1 VAGGLPR
8 SLNRQRIVKRAHL
21 PANSP
26 DIFNFFL
33 QLFNFS
39 KVISS
44 KIRLTFKAVKSLI
57 AKPGLR
63 VPNRHH
69 ISGIFEEVDVEP
81 GKAPLRLMHLITSLN
96 IGGAQMHLYK
106 TVTRFEPAK
115 IASMVVSLVPPG
127 KIGKLLE
134 EKGIPVLNLGMQ
146 KGRPNLKALRRLR
159 GLIKRFRPHILQTY
173 LYHADLLGYLAGRW
187 AGVPVI
193 LWNIQQSRMDF
204 SQYRPTTDFTVRL
217 CARLSRRV
225 KKILVNSYAGLK
237 AHVLQGYDEARMVFM
252 PNGYEL
258 NNFQPRRSSYLEVRQ
273 ELGLTHDTPLVG
285 MLARFDP
292 QKDHAMF
299 LQAARQVVA
308 RHPEVCILMG
318 GNGVIADNPAFE
330 ALLRESPLPPERLR
344 LLGERTDMPR
354 QLAALDIFVSSSA
367 FGEGSPNVIGEAMA
381 CGVPCVVTDVG
392 DSAFIVGE
400 TGLVVQPRQPQD
412 LSRAIAEVLSWPD
425 AERASRGQAA
435 RARIQQKFDINRI
448 VEELES
454 FYLDLAA

>member
-1 VAGGLPR
+1 ME
-8 SLNRQRIVKRAHL
+8 S
-21 PANSP
+21 
-26 DIFNFFL
+26 
-33 QLFNFS
+33 
-39 KVISS
+39 
-44 KIRLTFKAVKSLI
+44 
-57 AKPGLR
+57 AKDSLR
-63 VPNRHH
+63 VMN
-69 ISGIFEEVDVEP
+69 
-81 GKAPLRLMHLITSLN
+81 LITSLN

-106 TVTRFEPAK
+106 TVTRFEPKK

-146 KGRPNLKALRRLR
+146 KGRPNLRALRRLQ

-193 LWNIQQSRMDF
+193 LWNLQQSHMDF
-204 SQYRPTTDFTVRL
+204 SQYSPTTDFTVRI
-217 CARLSRRV
+217 CARLSQRV
-225 KKILVNSYAGLK
+225 KKILVNSYAGFK
-237 AHVLQGYDEARMVFM
+237 AHALQGYDETRMVIM

-258 NNFQPRRSSYLEVRQ
+258 NRFRPHRESYLEVRQ
-273 ELGLTHDTPLVG
+273 EVGFAHETPLVG

-292 QKDHAMF
+292 QKDHAVF
-299 LQAARQVVA
+299 LQAAQQVLA
-308 RHPEVCILMG
+308 RHPEACILMG
-318 GNGVIADNPAFE
+318 GNGVTANNPAFA
-330 ALLRESPLPPERLR
+330 ALLRESPLPMERLR
-344 LLGERTDMPR
+344 FLGERTDMPR
-354 QLAALDIFVSSSA
+354 LLAALDVFVSSSA

-412 LSRAIAEVLSWPD
+412 LSRAIEEALSWPA

-448 VEELES
+448 VQELES